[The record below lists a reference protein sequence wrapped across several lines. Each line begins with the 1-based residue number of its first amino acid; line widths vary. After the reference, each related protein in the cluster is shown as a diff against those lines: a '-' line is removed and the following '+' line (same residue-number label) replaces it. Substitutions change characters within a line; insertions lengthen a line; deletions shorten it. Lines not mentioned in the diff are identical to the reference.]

1 MIFLFYSSTQ
11 GKFNF
16 INIYNKRE
24 VKQSRHS
31 RVDLVARGVG
41 DPAPDVVSMGELYPL
56 LLYLVQLG
64 WGRECL
70 PHQCL
75 RHVVEQPQ
83 RS

>member
-31 RVDLVARGVG
+31 RADLVARGVG
-41 DPAPDVVSMGELYPL
+41 DPAHDVVSMGELYPL

-64 WGRECL
+64 WGRVCL

-75 RHVVEQPQ
+75 RYVVEQPQ

>member
-31 RVDLVARGVG
+31 RADLVARGIG
-41 DPAPDVVSMGELYPL
+41 DSAPDVVSMRELSPL
-56 LLYLVQLG
+56 LLYLVQH
-64 WGRECL
+64 E
-70 PHQCL
+70 
-75 RHVVEQPQ
+75 
-83 RS
+83 